1 MAEERTFQIQ
11 LEGLIQLLAQN
22 LYADPDVFLR
32 EMIQNAHDSITRR
45 AELAAERGEPDPPA
59 PRIQVVADPD
69 AQQIRIHDNGSGLT
83 RDEIDGYLSTI
94 GRSGTNELRQRIAAA
109 DRTRTVELI
118 GQFGIG
124 LLSAF
129 IVAER
134 VTVVTKAAGHG
145 ALAWQSTGGRNY
157 QVEPADRA
165 QLGTTVTLQVSPAHS
180 RYLERGRLESI
191 IRTYADFIGMPV
203 YVNDDGDPAN
213 AVHAPWHRKYP
224 TENDRDLAYRDFW
237 SRKFADEHALH
248 VFAVDESFRWP
259 DAERPRGEG
268 TGRVRGVLAITDRH
282 VPDVNARGTVDVYVS
297 RMFIGAANRE
307 VLPSW
312 ARFLQGVIECN
323 ELTPNAARDNV
334 MRNGALAA
342 AQKVLGQRIVLELT
356 ELSLRQRDRFI
367 DIMRWHSYHVLA
379 MSVQDEHEEFFRAVA
394 NLMPLES
401 DQGPV
406 TIGEYLLTAPER
418 PDGSRTI
425 HYITERGS
433 ANQFFL
439 LASARGIRVINCD
452 EPFAERF
459 LEKYART
466 WPQRVRLT
474 RMDLAGSQAI
484 FEPLPPE
491 ERAWFAGLERACAD
505 LLPAR
510 QFVARVSKFLPE
522 ELPAVLTETRDSRN
536 RREMAQVA
544 SHLAVPAYLRSLV
557 QGFLEEEPEQ
567 LTLHLNAGNPTI
579 RKLAAR
585 HDLADEVSK
594 HALVALYNNALMLL
608 ARSLPVDT
616 VQTMVAQQ
624 NQVIALLLS
633 LAER

>member
-1 MAEERTFQIQ
+1 
-11 LEGLIQLLAQN
+11 
-22 LYADPDVFLR
+22 
-32 EMIQNAHDSITRR
+32 
-45 AELAAERGEPDPPA
+45 
-59 PRIQVVADPD
+59 
-69 AQQIRIHDNGSGLT
+69 
-83 RDEIDGYLSTI
+83 
-94 GRSGTNELRQRIAAA
+94 
-109 DRTRTVELI
+109 
-118 GQFGIG
+118 
-124 LLSAF
+124 
-129 IVAER
+129 
-134 VTVVTKAAGHG
+134 
-145 ALAWQSTGGRNY
+145 
-157 QVEPADRA
+157 
-165 QLGTTVTLQVSPAHS
+165 VTLQVSPAHS

-203 YVNDDGDPAN
+203 YVNDDGDPVN

-259 DAERPRGEG
+259 DAEQPGGEG
-268 TGRVRGVLAITDRH
+268 TGWVRGVLAITDRH

-342 AQKVLGQRIVLELT
+342 AQKVLGQRIVRELT

-544 SHLAVPAYLRSLV
+544 SHLAVPAYLRNLV

>member
-45 AELAAERGEPDPPA
+45 AELAAERGEPDPPS

-134 VTVVTKAAGHG
+134 VTVVTKAAGHD

-165 QLGTTVTLQVSPAHS
+165 QVGTTVTLQVSPAHS

-203 YVNDDGDPAN
+203 YVNDDGDPTN

-259 DAERPRGEG
+259 DAEQPGGEG

-312 ARFLQGVIECN
+312 ARFLQGVVECN

-342 AQKVLGQRIVLELT
+342 AQKVLGQRIVRELT

-406 TIGEYLLTAPER
+406 TVGEYLLTAPER
-418 PDGSRTI
+418 PDGSRNI

-491 ERAWFAGLERACAD
+491 ERAWFAGLERACAE

-544 SHLAVPAYLRSLV
+544 SHLAVPAYLRNLV

>member
-134 VTVVTKAAGHG
+134 VTVVTKAAGHD

-165 QLGTTVTLQVSPAHS
+165 QVGTTVTLQVSPAHS

-203 YVNDDGDPAN
+203 YVNDDGDPTN

-259 DAERPRGEG
+259 DAEQPGGEG

-342 AQKVLGQRIVLELT
+342 AQRVLGQRIVRELT

-418 PDGSRTI
+418 PDGPRTI

-544 SHLAVPAYLRSLV
+544 SHLAVPAYLRNLV